1 MVHSNLR
8 RNEVMSSAP
17 MIFQEFMRSGNSRLG
32 PQLEWKYRSP
42 RVSRDK
48 YPALILHSFLLL
60 PAHDVGFVGSYYVG
74 SH

>member
-42 RVSRDK
+42 RVPGQIPCFDFTFV
-48 YPALILHSFLLL
+48 LIITCT
-60 PAHDVGFVGSYYVG
+60 
-74 SH
+74 